1 MQNRRSFVESCC
13 KVNAQPRPL
22 PSSLNNRPLNHVK
35 RSLTQGSYIDEHT
48 GDHMEK
54 FGIVL
59 VQSKANKVKQIL
71 RCDWILRKF
80 SAWVFQLI
88 CFHESKILWL
98 QS

>member
-35 RSLTQGSYIDEHT
+35 LSLTQGSYIDEHT

-54 FGIVL
+54 RLNSFIF
-59 VQSKANKVKQIL
+59 QPFIYIWFISNL
-71 RCDWILRKF
+71 RFDGGR
-80 SAWVFQLI
+80 SAKLKSCIDVSRI
-88 CFHESKILWL
+88 
-98 QS
+98 